1 VTVDKTKTHAIAGLM
16 TGAVVWGLIWYPFRV
31 LEAQGLHGSASTAYV
46 YAVALLV
53 ALLFT
58 WREMPGARGN
68 GVVLLLIG
76 LIAGWT
82 NLAYVIAIIEGE
94 VMRVMLL
101 FYLAPLWTVLF
112 ARWLLHEKPGGTGLL
127 VILISAAGAVTM
139 LWNPAHGLPIPT
151 NRAEWLGLSAG
162 MAFAL
167 SNVLIRKADGV
178 GIGLKSL
185 AVFAGVT
192 ALAAAWSLWM
202 PGVRP
207 APSLSMVSH
216 VLVFVLG
223 LVILATNWAVQY
235 GISKTPATQAIVI
248 LLFELVVAA
257 WGSYFLAAEVMTLQ
271 EWAGGAL
278 IVTASLLS
286 GRLGFQIA
294 PVPPV
299 LEPDANSPSSTR
311 A

>member
-1 VTVDKTKTHAIAGLM
+1 MKADKTKTHAIAGLL

-31 LEAQGLHGSASTAYV
+31 LEDQGLFGSVSTAYV
-46 YAVALLV
+46 YGVALAVALL
-53 ALLFT
+53 LS
-58 WREMPGARGN
+58 WRELPRAQGYGM
-68 GVVLLLIG
+68 VLLWIG
-76 LIAGWT
+76 LVAGWT

-112 ARWLLHEKPGGTGLL
+112 ARWLLYEKPGGIGLL
-127 VILISAAGAVTM
+127 VILISATGAVTM
-139 LWNPAHGLPIPT
+139 LWNPTQGLPIPT

-167 SNVLIRKADGV
+167 SNVLIRKAHWV

-192 ALAAAWSLWM
+192 ALAVLWSLWTSPM
-202 PGVRP
+202 RP
-207 APSLSMVSH
+207 APALGIASFGLVV
-216 VLVFVLG
+216 VLA

-257 WGSYFLAAEVMTLQ
+257 LGSYFLAGEAMTLQ

-278 IVTASLLS
+278 IVAASLLS
-286 GRLGFQIA
+286 GRLGAQA
-294 PVPPV
+294 VPMPPV
-299 LEPDANSPSSTR
+299 LEPDASSPSCTR
-311 A
+311 G